1 MRASSPDG
9 AVTLDRATAGRV
21 PVRLLRN
28 DRPADFGACLDQ
40 FVRHRCDP
48 GDVVVPLT
56 PADRFAVHEALR
68 HVRAAFADPACAVLY
83 GQHRRGGGRL
93 GDAEPSADCA
103 DLAGRGAAPCG
114 DSPLIFVAR
123 AWCEQTGA
131 PSRRSLFQS
140 AGLHRTRFA
149 DAVLTARAE
158 PGPGTSGPRRPAR
171 RA

>member
-68 HVRAAFADPACAVLY
+68 HVRAAFADPACAVLM
-83 GQHRRGGGRL
+83 
-93 GDAEPSADCA
+93 ANT
-103 DLAGRGAAPCG
+103 GAAADGSATRSRPPTAPT
-114 DSPLIFVAR
+114 SP
-123 AWCEQTGA
+123 GA
-131 PSRRSLFQS
+131 
-140 AGLHRTRFA
+140 A
-149 DAVLTARAE
+149 
-158 PGPGTSGPRRPAR
+158 RRPAATR
-171 RA
+171 R